1 MRAAESLSPAALA
14 TMTADFWANATRETS
29 FWDAYELDAVIGTG
43 SFGVVRS
50 ATRKASGDKV
60 AVKTL
65 PLPLELR
72 RDGAADGPPS
82 ATGSADAAAP
92 ASSGEIDAEDI
103 LKETAILHRLNNPYT
118 IHMLEYFLADNS
130 LHIVMDLLTGG
141 PLLDE
146 LLSHGSHGYT
156 EREAMT
162 AFQPLLRAL
171 HYLHSHGITHRDVK
185 LENLLL
191 ARRGEL
197 HSAVLCDFGLASAH
211 FESGQDGMRWCCGSA
226 AYMAPE
232 VARRQVPYGCEVDL
246 WSAGVVLH
254 LLLTGLTPFAPV
266 ASSED
271 DSISG
276 HGLQGDDAQLAG
288 AEAAGWE
295 VAMDGR
301 EWATVSAQAKEL
313 CGHLLSV
320 HPGDRPAASAALAH
334 DWFEPLLH
342 PDKKSRVPLGAMVHL
357 RRYAKALE
365 LPQAVFKKGQVLGTL
380 GERSTSVF
388 LVKEGTVE
396 VLLPGEAGKFTVVQ
410 RAGPGEL
417 VGEMDWDP
425 ASSRSASSL
434 SLTPTNSLA
443 SSSSSSLL
451 QASKGGMT
459 TDDLAVIVRLR
470 KVATK
475 WVGKRRRTMLRAAS
489 DGVRVVVLTAKDMRF
504 FASHDQALATEVH
517 AALERSESARRSSG
531 DSPH

>member
-1 MRAAESLSPAALA
+1 
-14 TMTADFWANATRETS
+14 MTADFWAHASKEAS
-29 FWDAYELDAVIGTG
+29 FWEAYELGEVLGTG
-43 SFGVVRS
+43 AFGVVRS
-50 ATRKASGDKV
+50 ATRKATGERV

-72 RDGAADGPPS
+72 RNGASDGPPS
-82 ATGSADAAAP
+82 SSGGDAAAAP
-92 ASSGEIDAEDI
+92 ASSGEIDAEDV
-103 LKETAILHRLNNPYT
+103 LKETAILRRLHNPYV
-118 IHMLEYFLADNS
+118 IHMLDYFLVDNS

-156 EREAMT
+156 EQEAMT

-171 HYLHSHGITHRDVK
+171 HYLHSHDITHRDVK

-191 ARRGEL
+191 ARPGDL

-266 ASSED
+266 TACDADASS
-271 DSISG
+271 
-276 HGLQGDDAQLAG
+276 HGMQDDDAQLAG
-288 AEAAGWE
+288 AEAAGWR
-295 VAMDGR
+295 VAMDGP
-301 EWATVSAQAKEL
+301 EWATVSAAAKEL
-313 CGHLLSV
+313 CGHLLSL

-342 PDKKSRVPLGAMVHL
+342 PDKGKRRAAPLVSMVHL

-396 VLLPGEAGKFTVVQ
+396 VLLPGEGGKFTVVQ

-417 VGEMDWDP
+417 VGEVDWDMS
-425 ASSRSASSL
+425 SSRSTSNL
-434 SLTPTNSLA
+434 SLA
-443 SSSSSSLL
+443 SASSASLL
-451 QASKGGMT
+451 QAAPGKAIT
-459 TDDLAVIVRLR
+459 TDDMVAIVRLR

-475 WVGKRRRTMLRAAS
+475 WIGKRRRTMLWAAS
-489 DGVRVVVLTAKDMRF
+489 DTKVVVLKEKDMRF
-504 FASHDQALATEVH
+504 FVSHDPALATEVH

-531 DSPH
+531 DSSN

>member
-1 MRAAESLSPAALA
+1 
-14 TMTADFWANATRETS
+14 MTADFWAHASKEAS
-29 FWDAYELDAVIGTG
+29 FWEAYALGEVVGTG

-72 RDGAADGPPS
+72 RACAASDDPPS
-82 ATGSADAAAP
+82 STGGDDAAAP

-103 LKETAILHRLNNPYT
+103 LKETAILRRLHNPYV
-118 IHMLEYFLADNS
+118 IHMLEYFLVDKS
-130 LHIVMDLLTGG
+130 LHIVMKLLTGG

-146 LLSHGSHGYT
+146 LLSHGTHGYT
-156 EREAMT
+156 EQEAMT

-171 HYLHSHGITHRDVK
+171 HYLHSHDITHRDVK

-191 ARRGEL
+191 ARPGEL

-266 ASSED
+266 SAFDADTSS
-271 DSISG
+271 
-276 HGLQGDDAQLAG
+276 HGMQDDDAQLAG
-288 AEAAGWE
+288 SEAAGWR
-295 VAMDGR
+295 VSMHGT
-301 EWATVSAQAKEL
+301 EWGTVSAAAKEL
-313 CGHLLSV
+313 CGHLLSL

-342 PDKKSRVPLGAMVHL
+342 PDKGKRHAAPLGAMVHL

-365 LPQAVFKKGQVLGTL
+365 LPQAVFKRGQVLGTL
-380 GERSTSVF
+380 GERSTSIF

-396 VLLPGEAGKFTVVQ
+396 VLLPGEGGKFAVVQ

-417 VGEMDWDP
+417 VGEVDLDLSSS
-425 ASSRSASSL
+425 SSRSASSL
-434 SLTPTNSLA
+434 SLSPSASLLSRSTSGVSLA
-443 SSSSSSLL
+443 SASSASLM
-451 QASKGGMT
+451 QAAPGQSIT
-459 TDDLAVIVRLR
+459 TDDLVAIVRLR

-475 WVGKRRRTMLRAAS
+475 WIGKRRRTMLRAAS
-489 DGVRVVVLTAKDMRF
+489 DVRVVVLKEKDMRF
-504 FASHDQALATEVH
+504 FVAHDPALATEVH

-531 DSPH
+531 DSMC

>member
-1 MRAAESLSPAALA
+1 
-14 TMTADFWANATRETS
+14 MTADFWAHASKEAS
-29 FWDAYELDAVIGTG
+29 FWEAYELGEVLGTG
-43 SFGVVRS
+43 AFGVVRS
-50 ATRKASGDKV
+50 ATRKATGERV

-72 RDGAADGPPS
+72 RNGASDGPPS
-82 ATGSADAAAP
+82 SSGVDAAAAP
-92 ASSGEIDAEDI
+92 ASSGEIDAEDV
-103 LKETAILHRLNNPYT
+103 LKETAILRRLHNPYV
-118 IHMLEYFLADNS
+118 IHMLDYFLVDNS

-156 EREAMT
+156 EQEAMT

-171 HYLHSHGITHRDVK
+171 HYLHSHDITHRDVK

-191 ARRGEL
+191 ARPGDL

-266 ASSED
+266 TACDADASS
-271 DSISG
+271 
-276 HGLQGDDAQLAG
+276 HGMQDDDAQLAG
-288 AEAAGWE
+288 AEAAGWR
-295 VAMDGR
+295 VAMDGP
-301 EWATVSAQAKEL
+301 EWATVSAAAKEL
-313 CGHLLSV
+313 CGHLLSL

-342 PDKKSRVPLGAMVHL
+342 PDKGKRRAAPLGSMVHL

-396 VLLPGEAGKFTVVQ
+396 VLLPGEGGKFTVVQ

-417 VGEMDWDP
+417 VGEVDWDMS
-425 ASSRSASSL
+425 SSRSTSNL
-434 SLTPTNSLA
+434 SLA
-443 SSSSSSLL
+443 SASSASLL
-451 QASKGGMT
+451 QAAPGKAIT
-459 TDDLAVIVRLR
+459 TDDMVAIVRLR

-475 WVGKRRRTMLRAAS
+475 WIGKRRRTMLRAAS
-489 DGVRVVVLTAKDMRF
+489 DTKVVVLKEKDMRF
-504 FASHDQALATEVH
+504 FVSHDPALATEVH

-531 DSPH
+531 DSSN